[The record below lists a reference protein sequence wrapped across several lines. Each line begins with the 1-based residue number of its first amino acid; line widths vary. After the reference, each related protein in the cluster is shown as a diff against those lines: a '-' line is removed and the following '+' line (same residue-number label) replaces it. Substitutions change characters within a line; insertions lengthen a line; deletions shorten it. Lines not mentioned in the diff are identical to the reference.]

1 MQLITLEQ
9 GGSQVA
15 GRRSVE
21 CGEAAK
27 PNPAPRSAGPQ
38 PFKILTT
45 KNTLIILLVKNTIT
59 DIKALKEKVKVMQVA
74 REQVNTKQL
83 KEIFSKDD

>member
-1 MQLITLEQ
+1 MR
-9 GGSQVA
+9 GGRQTKPS
-15 GRRSVE
+15 
-21 CGEAAK
+21 AALCRAATVQ
-27 PNPAPRSAGPQ
+27 N
-38 PFKILTT
+38 IDN